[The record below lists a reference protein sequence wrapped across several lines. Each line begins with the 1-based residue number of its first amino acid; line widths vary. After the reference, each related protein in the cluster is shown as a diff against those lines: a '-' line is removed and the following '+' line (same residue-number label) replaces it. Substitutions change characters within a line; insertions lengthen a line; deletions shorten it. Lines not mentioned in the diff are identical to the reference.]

1 MNNALIGS
9 SNNIGG
15 LAVGT
20 FVMFAVI
27 FALAAVVLTLVVHWR
42 IAAKAGYPGALSLL
56 MLIPLANVVVMLV
69 FAFSKWPIEEELE
82 AVYAARRP
90 IAAPPML

>member
-1 MNNALIGS
+1 MNNALIGI
-9 SNNIGG
+9 SNITGG
-15 LAVGT
+15 LTVGT
-20 FVMFAVI
+20 VVMFAVTFGI
-27 FALAAVVLTLVVHWR
+27 AAVVLTLVVHWR

-82 AVYAARRP
+82 AAYAARRP
-90 IAAPPML
+90 TLPPPML